1 MLSRP
6 HLCLWGL
13 SHSLRRVSGS
23 VTEQSLNLTVDT
35 TSVVSTLRNHS
46 PPVCKMGVHSEGG
59 PGQWEDQRE
68 DLARGRTALSLSKC
82 GRGRHCGWRDSTE
95 RGWLLAVMWAWF

>member
-1 MLSRP
+1 M
-6 HLCLWGL
+6 
-13 SHSLRRVSGS
+13 
-23 VTEQSLNLTVDT
+23 
-35 TSVVSTLRNHS
+35 
-46 PPVCKMGVHSEGG
+46 GG
-59 PGQWEDQRE
+59 PEE